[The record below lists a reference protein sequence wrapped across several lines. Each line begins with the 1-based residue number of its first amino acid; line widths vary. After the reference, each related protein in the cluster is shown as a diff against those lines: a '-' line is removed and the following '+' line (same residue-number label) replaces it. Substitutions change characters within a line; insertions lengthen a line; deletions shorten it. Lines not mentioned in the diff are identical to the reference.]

1 MVNVILEG
9 PDQVWSKV
17 KVKEDATVRDVATSK
32 YDLFWRNLKKNDQV
46 VPFSAG
52 VEEGDLVTVCD
63 RPLRI
68 ELAAEMH
75 SL

>member
-9 PDQVWSKV
+9 PDQVWSNV
-17 KVKEDATVRDVATSK
+17 TVAADATVRDVATSQ
-32 YDLFWRNLKKNDQV
+32 YDLFWRNLKKNGQV

-52 VEEGDLVTVCD
+52 VEEGDLVTVQD
-63 RPLRI
+63 LPLRN
-68 ELAAEMH
+68 ELTAEMD